1 MFASAGS
8 ARVDVRVSVRA
19 SPAGAGSLLNIMIW
33 FSTFPP
39 STNPVFDAE
48 HFMFAFILLLLM
60 WLHASNYWG
69 VGRWWRSKT
78 PAFLH

>member
-1 MFASAGS
+1 MTT
-8 ARVDVRVSVRA
+8 SVHTA
-19 SPAGAGSLLNIMIW
+19 PAIPADPGMVVMDR

-39 STNPVFDAE
+39 STTPIFDAE

-60 WLHASNYWG
+60 WVQASNYWG
-69 VGRWWRSKT
+69 IGRWWRAET